1 MKQLIDFLK
10 TIAHSYTACILGAL
24 FSTVMWYLVITYGKA
39 LIHGTMQLLTN
50 PALINTYG
58 TGSIIIGYGIMVIA
72 TFGAAYLSY
81 HLSKFVILTSMNK
94 LYTED

>member
-1 MKQLIDFLK
+1 MKQLVDFLK

-24 FSTVMWYLVITYGKA
+24 FSAVMWYLVITYGKA
-39 LIHGTMQLLTN
+39 LIHGTEQLLTN
-50 PALINTYG
+50 PALIDTYG
-58 TGSIIIGYGIMVIA
+58 TGSIIIGYGIMAIS

-81 HLSKFVILTSMNK
+81 HLSKFVIMTSMNK